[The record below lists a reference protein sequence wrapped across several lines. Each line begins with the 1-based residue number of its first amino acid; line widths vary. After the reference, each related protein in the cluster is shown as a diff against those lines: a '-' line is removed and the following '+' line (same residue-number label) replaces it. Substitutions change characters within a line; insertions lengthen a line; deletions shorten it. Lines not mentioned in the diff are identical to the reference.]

1 MMLGKTPEFIR
12 WALAHECALRDFP
25 NWQDPNR
32 TERHLRAIRV
42 YQNAVKQD
50 RVLDGV
56 AVEAL
61 ESDMVEV
68 DEVLG
73 FRVHD
78 VFEFYGDPESVANTC
93 QSCPANV
100 LKKIDS
106 SAWVGCYGL
115 MPVSEI
121 VLPDLVE
128 TVPQGSIDLR
138 IVLEEL
144 LSENPILSERIQ
156 QRFDKTAPS
165 WYGLWISRIPS
176 LTQRQIQLEVIE
188 AVLELAP
195 CSVTPPWEVFRRGL
209 RLSIEEDIPLHIQLV
224 PEAETDGV
232 YWFVDPHCGRCGAIS
247 NTQTHTGKQC
257 LVCKNEGRP
266 RERQRRFVRGK
277 RPYWKMSRFLGEDG
291 TREFLEEFNK
301 YKGWDHVTVR

>member
-1 MMLGKTPEFIR
+1 MLGRTPEFIR

-25 NWQDPNR
+25 KWKDPNR

-50 RVLDGV
+50 RVFDGV
-56 AVEAL
+56 AVESI
-61 ESDMVEV
+61 ESDVVIV

-78 VFEFYGDPESVANTC
+78 VFEFYGNPESVANTC
-93 QSCPANV
+93 QSCPANA
-100 LKKIDS
+100 LQQIDS

-115 MPVSEI
+115 MPVSDI

-138 IVLEEL
+138 IVLEEVL
-144 LSENPILSERIQ
+144 RQNSILADQIHQAFS
-156 QRFDKTAPS
+156 KTTPN

-176 LTQRQIQLEVIE
+176 RKQRKIQLEVVE
-188 AVLELAP
+188 AILELVP
-195 CSVTPPWEVFRRGL
+195 CPVTPPWEVFRRGL
-209 RLSIEEDIPLHIQLV
+209 RLSVEKDIPLHVQLV

-232 YWFVDPHCGRCGAIS
+232 YWFVDSHCGRCGAIS
-247 NTQTHTGKQC
+247 HTQTHTGTQC

-277 RPYWKMSRFLGEDG
+277 RPYWKISRFLGAG
-291 TREFLEEFNK
+291 RTREFLKEFNK